1 MGEETGNF
9 LRGILSSVK
18 TIAMVGASGRENRPS
33 FGVFKFLQSHGY
45 QVIGVNPNF
54 AGQTVHGTV
63 FYGSLAE
70 IPGPIDMVDIFRN
83 AQAAGDAVDE
93 ALALDPRPKVIW
105 MQLGVR
111 NEAAASR
118 ARALGLKVVM
128 DRCPAIEIRRLAIP
142 DL

>member
-18 TIAMVGASGRENRPS
+18 TIAMVGASDRENRPS

-45 QVIGVNPNF
+45 QVIGVNPNL
-54 AGQTVHGTV
+54 AGQKVHGTV